1 MKKTRSKKSLDTVPL
16 SCIFLQNDEN
26 KNFGRPS
33 FSQII
38 ILGTF
43 RKVYSL
49 KRFGFPLFDKLWLW
63 FGTGKTYS
71 SYGSSSGCGSA
82 TLIEGCI

>member
-1 MKKTRSKKSLDTVPL
+1 MKKTRSKKSRDTVP
-16 SCIFLQNDEN
+16 SSCCIFVQNDEN

-33 FSQII
+33 FSQIV

-49 KRFGFPLFDKLWLW
+49 KNYVNVTVVSMSTIPKRSDIEANYLN
-63 FGTGKTYS
+63 KTK
-71 SYGSSSGCGSA
+71 
-82 TLIEGCI
+82 TF